1 MGVNSAI
8 REIAVDAARRVVR
21 EELRQLET
29 ALEASRPPQ
38 SGPEPL
44 LTVED
49 VAKLCSVTPKTV
61 QRWILK
67 GLLRATRNPGM
78 REYRIT
84 RRDYEAFATGALTA
98 ATSGPQDLDHE
109 TSRAL
114 AAALAP
120 KRRR

>member
-21 EELRQLET
+21 EELKQLET
-29 ALEASRPPQ
+29 ALEASRAPQ
-38 SGPEPL
+38 AGPEPL

-49 VAKLCSVTPKTV
+49 VARLCSVTPKTV
-61 QRWILK
+61 QRWIVK
-67 GLLRATRNPGM
+67 GLLRATRNQGM

-84 RRDYEAFATGALTA
+84 RRDYEAFASGALAA
-98 ATSGPQDLDHE
+98 ATPEARDMDQE

>member
-21 EELRQLET
+21 EELKQLEA

-49 VAKLCSVTPKTV
+49 VARLCSVTPKTV
-61 QRWILK
+61 QRWIVK

-78 REYRIT
+78 REYRMT
-84 RRDYEAFATGALTA
+84 RKDFEAFANGASTA
-98 ATSGPQDLDHE
+98 VPEEHDIDQE